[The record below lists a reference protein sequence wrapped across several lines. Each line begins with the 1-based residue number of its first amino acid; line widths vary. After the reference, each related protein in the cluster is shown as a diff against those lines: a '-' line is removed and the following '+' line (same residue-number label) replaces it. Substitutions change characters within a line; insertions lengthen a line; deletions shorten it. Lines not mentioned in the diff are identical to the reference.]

1 MSAPGRHDLGAEDE
15 AGRAAPSSALAAG
28 SSDLAPPGG
37 ARLLHGLVLRPAQA
51 RWNGRHYTGPRL
63 RGADRSG
70 LQGMAGLAAVV
81 VEGDF
86 VGVVAG
92 TPELA
97 RQAAARLVLDW
108 DDAVGCDAST
118 TAWQQKDGPGQ
129 GRRRQGDG
137 QRDGPGSRQ
146 DAPRQDDPQQR
157 DIAEG
162 ASSLD
167 ATYRWPA
174 HSTAFASA
182 SAASPA
188 NGPAWAIARW
198 RTHELTVWAAAP
210 ATMLQF
216 ELAQLLQLPPERVR
230 VLPTGQA
237 PHPGAVDAAADAAL
251 LSRTV
256 GRAVRV
262 SAPPAR
268 PHLASHTLHATL
280 DAHGDIVAQH
290 WQDDGSGIA
299 RPSMARLLVGQSIT
313 PAARAMHL
321 RPPYA
326 YAEAGVGMPASTP
339 LDAVPASWPATQ
351 AARVFAQES
360 FMDEAAAR
368 AGSDPVAYRLRH
380 LDDAR
385 GAALVERVARQAG
398 WQAGDEAPSR
408 GQTGSMTDSTIGET
422 RTGRGFAYAC
432 VLDDAAQPPR
442 RVWSVWVADVAVD
455 ADSGHVALTRVVVGH
470 DADEASTDAGS
481 PDAAFAAARIRDAAR
496 RLLPTPSAF
505 DDSSLDA
512 AREPGPG
519 TRELAI
525 DLLAAPRELARQ
537 GDKAP
542 VPNDVAWSDAAALP
556 AAAAVANAIF
566 DATGVRL
573 REPPFD
579 GVATRHALTQAA
591 GGRGARAR
599 RSAYAWLG
607 GIAAAAAGLIV
618 SALPWRGAIA
628 PVAPP
633 DLSLYSAAALERGRL
648 VAAAGDCVVCHT
660 APGGAPNA
668 GGLALDTPFGAIY
681 TTNITPDV
689 ETGIGNWSYAAF
701 ERAMRQGV
709 HRDGRQLY
717 PAFPYTS
724 FAKLTDADMQALYAY
739 LMSQPAVRHTPPET
753 RLAFPYSLRPLMA
766 GWKLL
771 FHDDKVYRSDP
782 SQSLAWNRGA
792 YLVQGAGHCGACHTP
807 RNPLGAERG
816 GIASLLAGGEAE
828 GWEAPALNALSR
840 APIAWSE
847 DDLYAYLR
855 TGFSE
860 RHGVA
865 AGPMA
870 PVIHGLSAL
879 PDEDVRAMA
888 VYLASLNP
896 ASQNG
901 AAQAAAVRALEADAA
916 PDARLFPANGERI
929 FQGACAACHETRDA
943 APLFG
948 ARPSLA
954 LNTSLHSDRP
964 DNLIQVILH
973 GIAEPAG
980 AGLGY
985 MPAFGGSLNDAQV
998 AELVEYMRARFAPQR
1013 PGWDGVARRV
1023 GELRGGAAQ
1032 ERSASPP
1039 EANLRQPAGA
1049 N

>member
-1 MSAPGRHDLGAEDE
+1 MPGRRDLGAKDE
-15 AGRAAPSSALAAG
+15 AGGAERSSALAAG

-37 ARLLHGLVLRPAQA
+37 ARLLHGMVLRPAQP

-92 TPELA
+92 TLELA

-108 DDAVGCDAST
+108 DDAAGSEAST
-118 TAWQQKDGPGQ
+118 TAWQQQDGPDQ
-129 GRRRQGDG
+129 GRPGQDG
-137 QRDGPGSRQ
+137 RKQ
-146 DAPRQDDPQQR
+146 DSSRQDDPQQR
-157 DIAEG
+157 DIAQG
-162 ASSLD
+162 APSLD

-174 HSTAFASA
+174 HSTASASA

-188 NGPAWAIARW
+188 NGAAWAIASW
-198 RTHELTVWAAAP
+198 RTDELTVWAGAP
-210 ATMLQF
+210 AAMLQA

-251 LSRTV
+251 LSRAV

-268 PHLASHTLHATL
+268 PHIASHTLHATL
-280 DAHGDIVAQH
+280 DAHGDIVAQC

-299 RPSMARLLVGQSIT
+299 RPSMARLLVGQSVT
-313 PAARAMHL
+313 PATRAMHL

-326 YAEAGVGMPASTP
+326 YADASVVMAASTP
-339 LDAVPASWPATQ
+339 LDAAPASWPATQ

-398 WQAGDEAPSR
+398 WQAGDGTPSQ
-408 GQTGSMTDSTIGET
+408 GKTGSMNGSTTGSMIGET

-442 RVWSVWVADVAVD
+442 RVWSAWVADVAVD
-455 ADSGHVALTRVVVGH
+455 PDSGQVALTRVVVGH

-481 PDAAFAAARIRDAAR
+481 PDAAFATGRIRDAAR

-505 DDSSLDA
+505 DDSPADA

-519 TRELAI
+519 TRDLAI
-525 DLLAAPRELARQ
+525 DLLAAPRELARAD
-537 GDKAP
+537 DKVPAP
-542 VPNDVAWSDAAALP
+542 TDVAWSDAAALP

-566 DATGVRL
+566 HATGVRL

-579 GVATRHALTQAA
+579 GVTTRHALAQAA
-591 GGRGARAR
+591 AGKGARAR

-618 SALPWRGAIA
+618 SALPWRGVIA

-753 RLAFPYSLRPLMA
+753 RLAFPYNLRPLMA
-766 GWKLL
+766 GWNLL
-771 FHDDKVYRSDP
+771 FHDDKVYRPDP
-782 SQSLAWNRGA
+782 TQSLAWNRGA

-807 RNPLGAERG
+807 RNPLGAERR

-888 VYLASLNP
+888 IYLASLNP
-896 ASQNG
+896 VSQDG
-901 AAQAAAVRALEADAA
+901 TAQAAAVRALEADAA
-916 PDARLFPANGERI
+916 PDARLFPENGERI
-929 FQGACAACHETRDA
+929 FQGACAACHETREA

-973 GIAEPAG
+973 GIAEPAS
-980 AGLGY
+980 ASLGY

-1013 PGWDGVARRV
+1013 PGWDDVARRV
-1023 GELRGGAAQ
+1023 GELRGGAAE

-1039 EANLRQPAGA
+1039 EAALRQPAGV